1 VVVRT
6 EHGPVSLLV
15 DEIDDVLELDASSI
29 EPPPKNMHPLVRS
42 LLLEVHKLQH
52 RLLLVLDV
60 HRTVELDAD

>member
-1 VVVRT
+1 VVRT
-6 EHGPVSLLV
+6 GHGLVSLLV

-29 EPPPKNMHPLVRS
+29 EPPPNNMNPFVRS

-60 HRTVELDAD
+60 HRTVDLDAE